1 MKYTKTITHSFL
13 LFLLL
18 VASQQLSAGTIYRF
32 MDENGIITMSKSLP
46 PYAAQKGYDILND
59 KSLRLIKHVDP
70 ALTAEQIA
78 QKERLLAEQK
88 EAERLAAEQAK
99 QQRQQKQEQRRQ
111 QAVEDQMLLA
121 SFQSEQDLL
130 NARDTDLSYR
140 QTELDKAIKH
150 LEESKIKLQ
159 NMQQEAAEQELSGKP
174 VSVNMNKRLAS
185 AQQEIN
191 NDDQNIKRLGLEI
204 EQLNKRYE
212 HEIERLRFLLSKE
225 SN

>member
-18 VASQQLSAGTIYRF
+18 VASQQLSASTIYRF

-70 ALTAEQIA
+70 ALTAEQIVE
-78 QKERLLAEQK
+78 KERQIAEQK

-99 QQRQQKQEQRRQ
+99 QQQEQRRQ
-111 QAVEDQMLLA
+111 QAIADQTLLA

-130 NARDTDLSYR
+130 TARDTDVGYR
-140 QTELDKAIKH
+140 QTELDKAVKH

-174 VSVNMNKRLAS
+174 VSINMNKRLTAV
-185 AQQEIN
+185 QQEIN
-191 NDDQNIKRLGLEI
+191 NDQQNIKRLGLEI
-204 EQLNKRYE
+204 EQLNKQYE
-212 HEIERLRFLLSKE
+212 HDIERLNFLLSKE

>member
-18 VASQQLSAGTIYRF
+18 AASQQLSAGTIYRF
-32 MDENGIITMSKSLP
+32 VDENGIITMSKSLP

-70 ALTAEQIA
+70 ALTPEQIA
-78 QKERLLAEQK
+78 EKERQLAEQK
-88 EAERLAAEQAK
+88 EAERRAEEQAK
-99 QQRQQKQEQRRQ
+99 QEQEQRRQ
-111 QAVEDQMLLA
+111 QAIADQTLLA

-130 NARDTDLSYR
+130 AARDTDIAYR

-159 NMQQEAAEQELSGKP
+159 NMQREAAEQELSGRP
-174 VSVNMNKRLAS
+174 VSVNMNKRLTAT
-185 AQQEIN
+185 QQEIN
-191 NDDQNIKRLGLEI
+191 NDEQNIKRLSLEI
-204 EQLNKRYE
+204 EQLNKQYE
-212 HEIERLRFLLSKE
+212 YDIERLKLLLSTE